1 MSRLHSTSMMFQEL
15 EEILNASATILF
27 LNGLDYP
34 KNDSIK
40 MIDYNVLQEKVKNHI
55 IDEYK
60 DNGEVNLVVFYDCGN
75 QFESDLAKMI
85 RKELKEYCENTY
97 LLGVKNGSMEYSMIY
112 SYSFKITMNKEENV
126 QSEYCC
132 YFDSENKYED
142 DISIDQNKSGY
153 CIIEDGVKRDPW
165 SKDKELV
172 PIGRTEVLEYLL
184 KNYNMKVKSY
194 YMWLDNEHKK
204 IGDIH
209 PGSEGKT
216 SELTHH
222 YHLFQDRYK
231 DIEYVYFY

>member
-1 MSRLHSTSMMFQEL
+1 MSRLHSTSSEMFQEL

-40 MIDYNVLQEKVKNHI
+40 MIDYFTIQTKVLNHI

-85 RKELKEYCENTY
+85 RKELKEYCESTY

-112 SYSFKITMNKEENV
+112 PYSFKITMNKEDNV
-126 QSEYCC
+126 KSEYCC
-132 YFDSENKYED
+132 YFDGENKYEE

-165 SKDKELV
+165 SKDRELV

-194 YMWLDNEHKK
+194 YIRKYE
-204 IGDIH
+204 
-209 PGSEGKT
+209 
-216 SELTHH
+216 
-222 YHLFQDRYK
+222 
-231 DIEYVYFY
+231 